1 MKTKLI
7 TTLTALL
14 MLVGIG
20 AQAQTDNQTRANAE
34 STDLEGDLNHD
45 GEVNAADVVCLV
57 DIIMKKESHSQPTGS
72 YWYYGTVEDLEKGS
86 APSASTAIT
95 YTNEMYQTY
104 DATHSAWYNLDTS
117 VEKLRIPYAEGDF
130 GLALFCIAVPV
141 SSGINDVLNTTQSE
155 SLIGG
160 SLIQSNKTIN
170 GIDYIVWTARMAGR
184 LGGYLINSNP
194 HSNSYWYYGTVDDLN
209 NGSSPS
215 AETAVTYNNDMYQ
228 TYTHTKSTWYNLDT
242 SVEKLEIPYAEGDII
257 NKINCIAVPISSGI
271 NDILSTAEISMINRG
286 LDQTSKTINGV
297 EYIVWYASNPGRIMG
312 YLIKK

>member
-1 MKTKLI
+1 M
-7 TTLTALL
+7 
-14 MLVGIG
+14 
-20 AQAQTDNQTRANAE
+20 
-34 STDLEGDLNHD
+34 NHD

-86 APSASTAIT
+86 APSAKTAIT
-95 YTNEMYQTY
+95 YTNEMYKTY
-104 DATHSAWYNLDTS
+104 DATQSAWYNLDTS
-117 VEKLRIPYAEGDF
+117 VERLHIPYAVGEIISKVN
-130 GLALFCIAVPV
+130 CIAVPV
-141 SSGINDVLNTTQSE
+141 SSGFNDLVDTDGIV
-155 SLIGG
+155 SLTDRGMVRT
-160 SLIQSNKTIN
+160 NKTIN
-170 GIDYIVWTARMAGR
+170 GIDYIVWYNETIGR
-184 LGGYLINSNP
+184 IMGYLINSNS

-286 LDQTSKTINGV
+286 LDQTNKTINGV
-297 EYIVWYASNPGRIMG
+297 EYIVWYASNTGRIMG